1 MVRAISRCDERI
13 YINNGL
19 RRMSRKQARRRA
31 PGGGRKPLGDED
43 RLELFPFRLSKGM
56 RKKLEDLAD
65 RRGTDM
71 STQLRAALTSWDRRG
86 EVRSLHTEALATAV
100 AVLADRIEE
109 ATGKRWL
116 DDPLTSQLV
125 RERVEQLVAHLIPT
139 PTEPASVPA
148 EIKEAA
154 DLVLTLL
161 KAAVPRPGSPRLVGT
176 VIIDDRGL
184 TTIMNDLAR
193 DVGGSKRS
201 DEFPNVRALPA
212 LIARRDRQ
220 RRKK

>member
-1 MVRAISRCDERI
+1 
-13 YINNGL
+13 
-19 RRMSRKQARRRA
+19 MSRKQVRRRA

-43 RLELFPFRLSKGM
+43 RLELFPFRISREM
-56 RKKLEDLAD
+56 RKKLRDLAE

-71 STQLRAALTSWDRRG
+71 STQLRAAFTSWDRRG

-125 RERVEQLVAHLIPT
+125 RERVEQLVAHLIPA
-139 PTEPASVPA
+139 PAEPASVPA

-161 KAAVPRPGSPRLVGT
+161 RAAVPRPGSPSLGRVG
-176 VIIDDRGL
+176 VIVADRGL
-184 TTIMNDLAR
+184 EMIVTELALR
-193 DVGGSKRS
+193 VGRS
-201 DEFPNVRALPA
+201 PPNQLPNVRTLPG
-212 LIARRDRQ
+212 LVARRDRQ

>member
-1 MVRAISRCDERI
+1 
-13 YINNGL
+13 
-19 RRMSRKQARRRA
+19 MSRKQARRRA
-31 PGGGRKPLGDED
+31 PGGGRKRLGGED
-43 RLELFPFRLSKGM
+43 RLELFPFRLSKDM
-56 RKKLEDLAD
+56 RKKLKDLAD

-71 STQLRAALTSWDRRG
+71 STQLRAALTAWDRRG
-86 EVRSLHTEALATAV
+86 EMRSLHIEALATAI

-109 ATGKRWL
+109 ATGKRWV

-125 RERVEQLVAHLIPT
+125 RERIEQLVGHLIPA
-139 PTEPASVPA
+139 PAAPVSVPI

-161 KAAVPRPGSPRLVGT
+161 KAAVPRPGSPRLVGA

-184 TTIMNDLAR
+184 ATIISELALNVGMKR
-193 DVGGSKRS
+193 LDELPDVRT
-201 DEFPNVRALPA
+201 LPA
-212 LIARRDRQ
+212 LVARRERQ

>member
-1 MVRAISRCDERI
+1 
-13 YINNGL
+13 
-19 RRMSRKQARRRA
+19 MSRKQARRRA
-31 PGGGRKPLGDED
+31 PGGGRKPLGDD
-43 RLELFPFRLSKGM
+43 ARLELFAFRLSKGM
-56 RKKLEDLAD
+56 RKKLRDLAD

-71 STQLRAALTSWDRRG
+71 STQLRAALMSWDKRS

-116 DDPLTSQLV
+116 DDSLTSQLV
-125 RERVEQLVAHLIPT
+125 RERVEQLVAHLIP
-139 PTEPASVPA
+139 PPAEPVSVPG

-161 KAAVPRPGSPRLVGT
+161 KAAVPRPGSPRLGGA

-184 TTIMNDLAR
+184 ATIMNELALN
-193 DVGGSKRS
+193 VGGIKRS
-201 DEFPNVRALPA
+201 ADLPNVRALPE
-212 LIARRDRQ
+212 LVARRDRQ
-220 RRKK
+220 RRKKQ